1 MARDSR
7 GLRGWHQNPRL
18 DLPGTEEPQKTLARK
33 GKGSQACVCLEPP
46 GYHRQA
52 GGSRGARWWG
62 WEHHP
67 PSLKQGGDRAQ
78 GPNHWEAGLGQQKGG
93 LVGWASPEDSGSGG
107 SPSSWDGKVSPTK
120 VAAVEAREGI
130 SVAQGHLHP
139 SRSLFLALME
149 PWLSPP
155 LGYRAAIS
163 CLLQRLLQ
171 SAASSQRWEV
181 GFRGAPSP
189 PSHPQSGSIPGLAWR
204 VMG

>member
-1 MARDSR
+1 MPGAPWLPST
-7 GLRGWHQNPRL
+7 GWREQGGPL
-18 DLPGTEEPQKTLARK
+18 VGVGT
-33 GKGSQACVCLEPP
+33 PP
-46 GYHRQA
+46 PE
-52 GGSRGARWWG
+52 SEARWGQGTGAKPLGG
-62 WEHHP
+62 WVGAAEGRP
-67 PSLKQGGDRAQ
+67 G
-78 GPNHWEAGLGQQKGG
+78 
-93 LVGWASPEDSGSGG
+93 GWASPEDSGSGG